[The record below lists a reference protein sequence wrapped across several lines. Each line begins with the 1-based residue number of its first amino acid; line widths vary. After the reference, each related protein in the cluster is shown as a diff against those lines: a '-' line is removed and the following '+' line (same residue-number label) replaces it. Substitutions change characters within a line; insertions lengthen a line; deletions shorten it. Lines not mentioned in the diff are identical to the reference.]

1 MQQRTVEDKWREVS
15 STAKDETKR
24 LDAFQKLKEFI
35 DEVSELVALNSGPLP
50 AIRQTK
56 QLLKNIK
63 ERCQS
68 QVIIYN
74 NNNINNNNN
83 NNNNKHQTW
92 KGFEKHNSCV
102 FFYIHN

>member
-24 LDAFQKLKEFI
+24 LDAYQKLKEFI

-74 NNNINNNNN
+74 NNDINIDN
-83 NNNNKHQTW
+83 NNNNKHRTR